1 MRRYLVVA
9 NQTLLGDH
17 LVAKIRECLL
27 AGPCQFYVVVPAAH
41 TKDHLLWTEG
51 HDRAVARLR
60 LDEALERFRSLG
72 ADVDGEIGDPR
83 PVDAI
88 GDACRHAAPFD
99 EIILSTLPA
108 GMSRWLR
115 QDLPHRVER
124 AFGLPTSVLTAARA
138 VAA

>member
-27 AGPCQFYVVVPAAH
+27 AGPCQFYLVVPATH
-41 TKDHLLWTEG
+41 TGDHLFWTEG
-51 HDRAVARLR
+51 HDRAVAQTRLE
-60 LDEALERFRSLG
+60 EALARFRSLG
-72 ADVDGEIGDPR
+72 ADVHGEVGDAR
-83 PVDAI
+83 PVDAM
-88 GDACRHAAPFD
+88 GDACRHQPPFD

-108 GMSRWLR
+108 GMSRWLH

-124 AFGLPTSVLTAARA
+124 EFGLPTTVITAARA